1 MRLGS
6 ADASS
11 NPKGSTTREAYDLIA
26 QGFGPGFNGPLLLV
40 AEQRNPI
47 DLETL
52 GRLTASVQATP
63 GVAFAAPPLSNQRAD
78 AAVGFVVPDTAPQAV
93 ETEELIEPLRN
104 AVVPTV
110 LTGSGLE
117 VSVAGVHHL

>member
-78 AAVGFVVPDTAPQAV
+78 AAVVFVVPDRS
-93 ETEELIEPLRN
+93 EERRVGKEC
-104 AVVPTV
+104 VSTV
-110 LTGSGLE
+110 RSRWSPYL
-117 VSVAGVHHL
+117 

>member
-1 MRLGS
+1 MVRRPPRSTRTDTLFPYTTLFRSLLVLASPVLSMRLGS

-52 GRLTASVQATP
+52 VRLTASVQAPP
-63 GVAFAAPPLSNQRAD
+63 GVAFPAPPTPNPRPHAD
-78 AAVGFVVPDTAPQAV
+78 RT
-93 ETEELIEPLRN
+93 
-104 AVVPTV
+104 
-110 LTGSGLE
+110 
-117 VSVAGVHHL
+117 SVR